1 MSADVDRAAPAGRIP
16 GFRAAARY
24 ATLGAAILCAAVAG
38 TGPGP
43 AKAADATGIVHSAH
57 VPAGY
62 TLDWNDEFDGPLD
75 PAKWAHFL
83 SGRAR
88 GWTRLAREA
97 VSNEPPGVLVLSAF
111 MQDETPVT
119 AWLTT
124 QSSYRRA
131 YGYFEA
137 RIRTQS
143 TRGLRGAFWLMSAAL
158 GRRDPDPRR
167 VGAEI
172 DVLSYAGNAEGDR
185 ALAQGVFWGPYEG
198 TPTMTTNALGQT
210 RPLTNA
216 PAQRVSGAHIDLAAA
231 GLTNAPLSADYH
243 VFGLRWTPRD
253 YVFTLD
259 GRETF
264 RTSRGI
270 VAAPHFLCLSLLPPP
285 GERERPARVDL
296 PATMRVD
303 YVRVYAPPVDVPV
316 AAPPDPK
323 RTVE

>member
-1 MSADVDRAAPAGRIP
+1 MRKAV
-16 GFRAAARY
+16 
-24 ATLGAAILCAAVAG
+24 LGVGLLCAVVVSP
-38 TGPGP
+38 GPGP
-43 AKAADATGIVHSAH
+43 ARAADATGLVHSAF

-75 PAKWAHFL
+75 TAKWAHFL

-88 GWTRLAREA
+88 GWVRLAREA

-111 MQDETPVT
+111 MQEETPVS

-143 TRGLRGAFWLMSAAL
+143 AGGLRGAFWLMSATL
-158 GRRDPDPRR
+158 GRRDGDPRT

-172 DVLSYAGNAEGDR
+172 DVLSYAGDAEGDR
-185 ALAQGVFWGPYEG
+185 ALAQGVYWGPYEG
-198 TPTMTTNALGQT
+198 TPASITNALGQV
-210 RPLTNA
+210 RPLSNA
-216 PAQRVSGAHIDLAAA
+216 PPQRVSGAHIDLAAA

-270 VAAPHFLCLSLLPPP
+270 VVAPHFLCLSLLPPP

-303 YVRVYAPPVDVPV
+303 YVRVYASPVDVPA